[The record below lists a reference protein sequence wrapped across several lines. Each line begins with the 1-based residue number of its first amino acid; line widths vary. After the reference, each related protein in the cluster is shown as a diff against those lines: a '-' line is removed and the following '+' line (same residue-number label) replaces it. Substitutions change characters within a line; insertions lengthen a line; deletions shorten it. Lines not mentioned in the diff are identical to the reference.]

1 MIELDVDMMIG
12 LVSILVAALYPIL
25 ITHERRLSKL
35 EGKIDTLI
43 TMLDGG
49 GCDNKSKKG

>member
-1 MIELDVDMMIG
+1 MDADMLIG
-12 LVSILVAALYPIL
+12 MVSILVAALYPIL

-43 TMLDGG
+43 RMLDGD
-49 GCDNKSKKG
+49 CNDNKSKKG

>member
-1 MIELDVDMMIG
+1 MDIDMMIG

-35 EGKIDTLI
+35 EGKIDIILNYI
-43 TMLDGG
+43 DGNTKCG
-49 GCDNKSKKG
+49 DKNER